1 MNLLGNALLSL
12 LEFAPPLVLAALGGV
27 LSEKAGVVN
36 IGLEGMMRFG
46 AFFAVA
52 VAIWTGSPWLGLLGG
67 ALAGAA
73 AAGVHAFLSLRFKAD
88 QVVSG
93 VALNLVALGLITFL
107 LEVLF
112 GSAGVSPPAP
122 QLARGPFGLAA
133 PTWIALA
140 LPFVFHWFLNHTA
153 TGLRIRAVGEKPRAA
168 ATLGVDVLRLRA
180 FCVLGS
186 GVLAGLGGGA
196 LSVGI
201 LGQFDARM
209 PAGQGFMAL
218 AAMVFGRWTPLGAAG
233 AAAFFALAEALQ
245 RQLGFALHAADLHLE
260 GLFLALP
267 YALTLLVL
275 AAGSTR
281 SRAPAADGV
290 PYEAEGR

>member
-73 AAGVHAFLSLRFKAD
+73 AAGVHAVLSLRFQAN

-140 LPFVFHWFLNHTA
+140 L
-153 TGLRIRAVGEKPRAA
+153 
-168 ATLGVDVLRLRA
+168 
-180 FCVLGS
+180 
-186 GVLAGLGGGA
+186 
-196 LSVGI
+196 
-201 LGQFDARM
+201 
-209 PAGQGFMAL
+209 
-218 AAMVFGRWTPLGAAG
+218 
-233 AAAFFALAEALQ
+233 
-245 RQLGFALHAADLHLE
+245 
-260 GLFLALP
+260 
-267 YALTLLVL
+267 
-275 AAGSTR
+275 
-281 SRAPAADGV
+281 RAPT
-290 PYEAEGR
+290 GRSSTTSSTTSTARPCPTSSSSSSRVARTTA